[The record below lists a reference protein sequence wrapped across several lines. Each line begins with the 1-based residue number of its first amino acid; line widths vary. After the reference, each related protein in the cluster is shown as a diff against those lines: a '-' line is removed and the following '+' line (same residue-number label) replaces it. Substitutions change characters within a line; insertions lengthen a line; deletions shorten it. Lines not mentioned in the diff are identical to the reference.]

1 MRIGIVG
8 AGTQG
13 KKHAYKLSSLGIEV
27 WVTDIEEKKAK
38 TLSQEVGGKWVE
50 SFEDF
55 RKGVDGVIIA
65 TPATTHYTIARF
77 FLENSIPLLIE
88 KPLVVKREEGE
99 EIIKLARKRA
109 IPVLVGMVER
119 FHPGIKELK
128 KRIKEPIFIEI
139 HRVGPFPGRSLDIG
153 VVLDLMLHDL
163 DLLWF
168 LLGEK
173 PSSIEAIGAKVFT
186 TFEDIVNVRLSF
198 PSGCVSNL
206 TASRV
211 SEERMRKLRIF
222 QGREYYSLSFPE
234 GELKSY
240 KVKEGELEKKTWKWK
255 EVDPLK
261 EEIIEFVS
269 TVKGEKKSHI
279 SVENVYPSLDL
290 AFQILEKIRIVG

>member
-1 MRIGIVG
+1 
-8 AGTQG
+8 
-13 KKHAYKLSSLGIEV
+13 
-27 WVTDIEEKKAK
+27 
-38 TLSQEVGGKWVE
+38 
-50 SFEDF
+50 
-55 RKGVDGVIIA
+55 
-65 TPATTHYTIARF
+65 
-77 FLENSIPLLIE
+77 
-88 KPLVVKREEGE
+88 
-99 EIIKLARKRA
+99 
-109 IPVLVGMVER
+109 
-119 FHPGIKELK
+119 
-128 KRIKEPIFIEI
+128 
-139 HRVGPFPGRSLDIG
+139 LDIG

-234 GELKSY
+234 GELKWY